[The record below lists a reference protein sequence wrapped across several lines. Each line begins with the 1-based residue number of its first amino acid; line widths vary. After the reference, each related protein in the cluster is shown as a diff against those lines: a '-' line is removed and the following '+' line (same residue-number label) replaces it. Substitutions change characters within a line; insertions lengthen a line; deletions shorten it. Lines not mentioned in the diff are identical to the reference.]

1 MKKIFLI
8 ILLGLLSSSLF
19 AQTVESAVKRMN
31 TGDYESAKA
40 YWEALSD
47 RKHNYGSQIAI
58 CNTCIR
64 LQKEAESLIASERYS
79 KAIEKYQ
86 AILSKN
92 PSDQNAKQ
100 KIEYCKR
107 LRDEYLAANELQ
119 TYTNYAYGYTFKY
132 PAYLNKGT
140 TSTDEKPVFW
150 SSDFNIRVDLSTT
163 LYKNS
168 LTNTQILSK
177 VVESY
182 KGAEVTYKVIKE
194 NWIVISGYQA
204 NGLTFY
210 EKAIIATRKSQYNEP
225 VKILVS
231 AVVKSPKNDTR
242 GSKIADCISKNLTVN
257 PTGNSVKVTETDDER
272 WQRAKRTDTKEAYIN
287 YLAYAPTYSSHKDEA
302 TKRKALC
309 EAREDYEKGLY
320 LAAKK
325 NFEVAEQYLTYAD
338 KLKYEDS
345 FYRYCINYCNSVED
359 LQKFTRLFPN
369 HPQIKVIKGCYVKIY
384 CSRGLYSAAKNYVK
398 NNYGVW
404 FNENTP
410 YSKKQWLKYI
420 KDHSKKKV
428 TSKTSTYSTTK
439 PKSNT
444 VSAGMNLY
452 SSGSYGS
459 YSSYKKKSSNLG
471 YTFGVG
477 TELSFPR
484 LYVGAFPQIKVN
496 GGIGDNWNRFNLLAD
511 LTIGYSGDF
520 GSTFKAKL
528 APRWNIIADDFYI
541 YAQPEVGYDFFQ
553 GGAVYGGRLG
563 IGLDYLGSVSF
574 GYLYS
579 EGFGDN
585 LWQLSYVYNWY
596 W

>member
-1 MKKIFLI
+1 MKKILLI
-8 ILLGLLSSSLF
+8 ILLGLLSSPLF

-177 VVESY
+177 VAESY

-320 LAAKK
+320 LSAKK

-459 YSSYKKKSSNLG
+459 YSSYKKKSSNVG

>member
-8 ILLGLLSSSLF
+8 ILLGLLSSPLF

-119 TYTNYAYGYTFKY
+119 TYTNYAYVYTFKY

-177 VVESY
+177 VAESY

-320 LAAKK
+320 LSAKK

-452 SSGSYGS
+452 SSGSYGW
-459 YSSYKKKSSNLG
+459 YSSYKKKSSNVG

-585 LWQLSYVYNWY
+585 LWQLSYVYNLY

>member
-320 LAAKK
+320 LSAKK

-459 YSSYKKKSSNLG
+459 YSSYKKKSSNVG

>member
-119 TYTNYAYGYTFKY
+119 TYTNYAYVYTFKY

-177 VVESY
+177 VAESY

-320 LAAKK
+320 LSAKK

-459 YSSYKKKSSNLG
+459 YSSYKKKSSNVG

>member
-1 MKKIFLI
+1 MKKICLI
-8 ILLGLLSSSLF
+8 ILLGLLSSPLF

-163 LYKNS
+163 LYKNF

-320 LAAKK
+320 LSAKK

-338 KLKYEDS
+338 RLKYEDS

-359 LQKFTRLFPN
+359 LQKFSRLFPN

-459 YSSYKKKSSNLG
+459 YSSYKKKSSNVG

-484 LYVGAFPQIKVN
+484 LDVGAFPQIKVN

>member
-8 ILLGLLSSSLF
+8 ILLGLLSSPLF

-47 RKHNYGSQIAI
+47 RKNNYGSQIAI

-320 LAAKK
+320 LSAKK

-459 YSSYKKKSSNLG
+459 YSSYKKKSSNVG

>member
-177 VVESY
+177 VAESY

-320 LAAKK
+320 LSAKK

-459 YSSYKKKSSNLG
+459 YSSYKKKSSNVG